1 MSSALRGR
9 HQSVIKLPHNENP
22 AAFSAL
28 LKCRSAA
35 TLKRALM
42 PTTFRRRSFI
52 QATGASLGTLSLRG
66 FAIDQPAAAHFTHGI
81 ASGDPLADR
90 VILWTRVLPGGGNA
104 GAMPCSWQVATDAS
118 FKTVIASGEAVAR
131 AERDYTVKVDASGL
145 APGTDYFYRF
155 IAHGVTSPVGCTRTL
170 PVGQVREFKMAVAS
184 CSNYPQGFF
193 HAYRNIAESNVDV
206 VLHLG
211 DYIYEYPVGYYT
223 NEVAENQFGRK
234 VEPGHEIL
242 VLEDYRMRHG
252 LYRTDPDLQAAHAAH
267 PWITVWDDHEM
278 MNNTWRAGA
287 ENHDEGEGDFSQ
299 RIHTARQAY
308 HEWMPIRTGEEG
320 DQGVI
325 YRGFQI
331 GDLAD
336 LIMLDTRLVGRDE
349 QLDYGKGIERA
360 GSVEA
365 FLQNDLYHPERQM
378 LGKDQEAWLQ
388 DALQSS
394 KARGATWQV
403 LGQQVLMGKLNIPVI
418 PPEELAKIELSEYAK
433 PRVAEAQKLAP
444 YGLPSN
450 LDAWDGYPAARER
463 LFAMLSAH
471 AINPI
476 SLAGD
481 THNGWAFNL
490 TNARGEAVGVEW
502 GTPGVSSPGLE
513 NYVPLP
519 PEQMQTLL
527 KGASPELAAC
537 DTSRRGWT
545 QVTLTPESATAQ
557 WRFVSSVVEPS
568 YQTSAGPPL
577 VTQRDTRSLA

>member
-1 MSSALRGR
+1 M
-9 HQSVIKLPHNENP
+9 
-22 AAFSAL
+22 
-28 LKCRSAA
+28 
-35 TLKRALM
+35 
-42 PTTFRRRSFI
+42 TTPLRRRAFI
-52 QATGASLGTLSLRG
+52 QATGASLGALSLRG
-66 FAIDQPAAAHFTHGI
+66 FAIDKPAAAHFTHGI

-90 VILWTRVLPGGGNA
+90 VILWTRVLPGSGNA
-104 GAMPCSWQVATDAS
+104 EAVPCTWQVATDESFDTVVAS
-118 FKTVIASGEAVAR
+118 SEAAAR
-131 AERDYTVKVDASGL
+131 ADRDYTVKVDAAGL
-145 APGTDYFYRF
+145 APGTSYCYRF
-155 IAHGVTSPVGCTRTL
+155 IANGVTSPVGCTRTL
-170 PVGQVREFKMAVAS
+170 PVGAVSEFKMAVAS

-193 HAYRNIAESNVDV
+193 HAYRHIAESDIDV

-211 DYIYEYPVGYYT
+211 DYLYEYPVGYYA
-223 NEVAENQFGRK
+223 NPVAENQFGRK
-234 VEPGHEIL
+234 VEPEHEIL

-278 MNNTWRAGA
+278 MNNTWRTGA
-287 ENHDEGEGDFSQ
+287 ENHDEGEGDFFE
-299 RIHTARQAY
+299 RINAARQAY
-308 HEWMPIRTGEEG
+308 HEWMPIRTGAEG

-325 YRGFQI
+325 YRAFQI

-336 LIMLDTRLVGRDE
+336 LMMLDTRLVGRDE
-349 QLDYGKGIERA
+349 QLDYAKGIERA

-365 FLQNDLYHPERQM
+365 FIKNDLYNPKRQM
-378 LGKDQEAWLQ
+378 LGEEQEGWLQ
-388 DALQSS
+388 QALQRS

-418 PPEELAKIELSEYAK
+418 PPEELAKLELSEYAR
-433 PRVAEAQKLAP
+433 PRVAQTQQLAP

-471 AINPI
+471 ATNPI

-490 TNARGEAVGVEW
+490 TNQKGQAVGVEW

-519 PEQMQTLL
+519 PEQMQALL

-537 DTSRRGWT
+537 DTSQRGWT
-545 QVTLTPESATAQ
+545 EVTLTPGAATAQ
-557 WRFVSSVVEPS
+557 WRFVSSVTEP
-568 YQTSAGPPL
+568 TFTATGAALLIARAGA
-577 VTQRDTRSLA
+577 RRLA

>member
-1 MSSALRGR
+1 
-9 HQSVIKLPHNENP
+9 
-22 AAFSAL
+22 
-28 LKCRSAA
+28 
-35 TLKRALM
+35 M
-42 PTTFRRRSFI
+42 PTPLRRRSLLQF
-52 QATGASLGTLSLRG
+52 TGASLGALSLRG
-66 FAIDQPAAAHFTHGI
+66 FAIDKPAAAHFTHGI

-90 VILWTRVLPGGGNA
+90 VILWTRVLPGSGNA
-104 GAMPCSWQVATDAS
+104 EAVPCSWQVATDDS
-118 FKTVIASGEAVAR
+118 FDTVIASGEAAAR
-131 AERDYTVKVDASGL
+131 AGRDYTVKVDAAGL
-145 APGTDYFYRF
+145 APGTSYCYRF
-155 IAHGVTSPVGCTRTL
+155 IANGVTSPVGCTRTL
-170 PVGQVREFKMAVAS
+170 PVGAVSEFKMAVAS

-193 HAYRNIAESNVDV
+193 HAYRHIAESNLDV

-211 DYIYEYPVGYYT
+211 DYLYEYPVGYYA
-223 NEVAENQFGRK
+223 NPVAENQFGRT
-234 VEPGHEIL
+234 VEPEHEIL

-278 MNNTWRAGA
+278 MNNTWRTGA
-287 ENHDEGEGDFSQ
+287 ENHDEGEGDFFE
-299 RIHTARQAY
+299 RINAARQAY
-308 HEWMPIRTGEEG
+308 HEWMPIRTGAEG

-325 YRGFQI
+325 YRAFQI

-336 LIMLDTRLVGRDE
+336 LLMLDTRLVGRDE
-349 QLDYGKGIERA
+349 QLDYAKGIEQA

-365 FLQNDLYHPERQM
+365 FIKTDLYNPKRQM
-378 LGKDQEAWLQ
+378 LGEEQEAWLQ
-388 DALQSS
+388 QALQRS

-418 PPEELAKIELSEYAK
+418 PPEELAQLELSEYAR
-433 PRVAEAQKLAP
+433 PRVEQTQQLAP

-471 AINPI
+471 ATNPI

-490 TNARGEAVGVEW
+490 TNQEGEAVGVEW

-513 NYVPLP
+513 RYVPLP
-519 PEQMQTLL
+519 PERMQALL
-527 KGASPELAAC
+527 KGASPELVAC
-537 DTSRRGWT
+537 DTAQRGWT
-545 QVTLTPESATAQ
+545 HVTLTPEAATAQ

-568 YQTSAGPPL
+568 YQPSAGDLL
-577 VTQRDTRSLA
+577 VAERDTRRLS

>member
-1 MSSALRGR
+1 
-9 HQSVIKLPHNENP
+9 
-22 AAFSAL
+22 
-28 LKCRSAA
+28 
-35 TLKRALM
+35 M
-42 PTTFRRRSFI
+42 PIPLRRRSLL
-52 QATGASLGTLSLRG
+52 QATGASLGALSLRG
-66 FAIDQPAAAHFTHGI
+66 FAIEKSAAAHFTHGI
-81 ASGDPLADR
+81 TSGDPLADR
-90 VILWTRVLPGGGNA
+90 VILWTRVLPGSGKA
-104 GAMPCSWQVATDAS
+104 DSVPCTWQVATDDS
-118 FKTVIASGEAVAR
+118 FETVVASGEAVAR
-131 AERDYTVKVDASGL
+131 TERDYTVKVDAAGL
-145 APGTDYFYRF
+145 APGTSYCYRF
-155 IAHGVTSPVGCTRTL
+155 IANGVISPIGCTRTL
-170 PVGQVREFKMAVAS
+170 PVGAVSEFKMAVAS

-193 HAYRNIAESNVDV
+193 HAYRDIAEAKLDV

-211 DYIYEYPVGYYT
+211 DYLYEYPMGYYA
-223 NEVAENQFGRK
+223 NPVAENQFGRT
-234 VEPGHEIL
+234 VEPEHEIL

-278 MNNTWRAGA
+278 MNDTWRGGA
-287 ENHDEGEGDFSQ
+287 ENHDEGEGDFFK
-299 RIHTARQAY
+299 RIAAARQAY
-308 HEWMPIRTGEEG
+308 HEWMPIRTGAEG

-349 QLDYGKGIERA
+349 QLDYAKGIEQA

-365 FLQNDLYHPERQM
+365 FLKNDLYNPERQM
-378 LGKDQEAWLQ
+378 LGAEQEAWLQ
-388 DALQSS
+388 QALQTS

-433 PRVAEAQKLAP
+433 PRVAEAQQLAP

-471 AINPI
+471 ASNPI

-490 TNARGEAVGVEW
+490 TNQKGEAVGVEW

-519 PEQMQTLL
+519 TEQMQALL

-537 DTSRRGWT
+537 DTSQRGWT
-545 QVTLTPESATAQ
+545 EVTLTPGAATAQ
-557 WRFVSSVVEPS
+557 WRFVSSVTEP
-568 YQTSAGPPL
+568 TFTTTGAALLSARAGGRCLDKP
-577 VTQRDTRSLA
+577 RA